1 MAAIMLEFLVTF
13 GSFGLLF
20 HIQASFWE
28 SLFHEYV
35 LDLTP
40 ARRIQRFRTRA
51 IWTGLWRAH
60 VDHAVLHHHMTFR
73 HSYIEMFR
81 HPEEEVRLRGILE
94 RQYPLKD
101 ARTFTRSQYGASF
114 TWKGLLLFGAP
125 LGLNFLWLFVLPT
138 PTAVAGCVAANLLF
152 STPYL
157 IFSKWVHPYMHMRF
171 DLAMHAAPPLLR
183 LILGSTYG
191 VAIRVSHYVHHQD
204 PRTNYNLQYLADLVR
219 GRWRR
224 PRATEWDQMIALGL
238 IEPRH
243 RQRLEG
249 RSFLFHSF

>member
-1 MAAIMLEFLVTF
+1 MLEFLVTF
-13 GSFGLLF
+13 GGFGLLF

-40 ARRIQRFRTRA
+40 ARRIRRYRIRA
-51 IWTGLWRAH
+51 FWPSLWRAH

-73 HSYIEMFR
+73 RSYIEQFS
-81 HPEEEVRLRGILE
+81 HPGDEARLRGVLE
-94 RQYPLKD
+94 RQYPPRV
-101 ARTFTRSQYGASF
+101 ARTFTRSQYGSSF
-114 TWKGLLLFGAP
+114 TWEGLLLVGVP
-125 LGLNFLWLFVLPT
+125 VWLNVLWLFALPT
-138 PTAVAGCVAANLLF
+138 PTAMAGCVAANLVF

-157 IFSKWVHPYMHMRF
+157 VFSKWVHPYMHMRF
-171 DLAMHAAPPLLR
+171 DIAMQTAPLLLR
-183 LILGSTYG
+183 LILGSPYG
-191 VAIRVSHYVHHQD
+191 VATRVSHYVHHQD
-204 PRTNYNLQYLADLVR
+204 PRTNYNLQYLADRVR

-224 PRATEWDQMIALGL
+224 PKASEWDQMIALGL

-249 RSFLFHSF
+249 RRFLFHPF